1 MQKSDISKKQCRFV
15 FYPCFPTSSRMTS
28 AAMQSPAAAGVTR
41 YQLAKQTNIN
51 YQIID
56 NYYKNKVV
64 RYDSDVLDRIC
75 KALQCK
81 IEDILTFEED

>member
-1 MQKSDISKKQCRFV
+1 MIRLTLDTYLQAV
-15 FYPCFPTSSRMTS
+15 
-28 AAMQSPAAAGVTR
+28 GVTR
-41 YQLAKQTNIN
+41 YQLSKQTKIN

-75 KALQCK
+75 KALHCK
-81 IEDILTFEED
+81 IEDILSFEEN

>member
-1 MQKSDISKKQCRFV
+1 MIKLTLEQ
-15 FYPCFPTSSRMTS
+15 YL
-28 AAMQSPAAAGVTR
+28 QSVGVTR

-56 NYYKNKVV
+56 NYYKNRVV

-75 KALQCK
+75 KALHCK
-81 IEDILTFEED
+81 IEDILTFEDN

>member
-1 MQKSDISKKQCRFV
+1 MIKLTLDRYLQ
-15 FYPCFPTSSRMTS
+15 
-28 AAMQSPAAAGVTR
+28 AAGVTR

-81 IEDILTFEED
+81 IEDIITFEDD

>member
-1 MQKSDISKKQCRFV
+1 LKDLFEVLFNTACLVNKIFDVK
-15 FYPCFPTSSRMTS
+15 
-28 AAMQSPAAAGVTR
+28 G
-41 YQLAKQTNIN
+41 YQLAKQTGIN

-75 KALQCK
+75 KALHCR
-81 IEDILTFEED
+81 IEDILTFEEN

>member
-1 MQKSDISKKQCRFV
+1 MWKEGDDVIKLTLDAYLQTVNVS
-15 FYPCFPTSSRMTS
+15 
-28 AAMQSPAAAGVTR
+28 R
-41 YQLAKQTNIN
+41 YQLAKQTGIN

-75 KALQCK
+75 TALHCK
-81 IEDILTFEED
+81 IEDILTFEKK

>member
-1 MQKSDISKKQCRFV
+1 MIKLTLDRYLQAV
-15 FYPCFPTSSRMTS
+15 
-28 AAMQSPAAAGVTR
+28 GVTR

>member
-1 MQKSDISKKQCRFV
+1 MIKLTLEQ
-15 FYPCFPTSSRMTS
+15 YL
-28 AAMQSPAAAGVTR
+28 QSVGVTR

-75 KALQCK
+75 KALHCK
-81 IEDILTFEED
+81 IEDILTFEDN

>member
-1 MQKSDISKKQCRFV
+1 MIKLTLEQYLRSV
-15 FYPCFPTSSRMTS
+15 
-28 AAMQSPAAAGVTR
+28 GVTR

-64 RYDSDVLDRIC
+64 RYDGDVLDRIC
-75 KALQCK
+75 KALHCK

>member
-1 MQKSDISKKQCRFV
+1 MIKLTLEK
-15 FYPCFPTSSRMTS
+15 YL
-28 AAMQSPAAAGVTR
+28 QSVGVTR
-41 YQLAKQTNIN
+41 YQLAKQTSIN

-75 KALQCK
+75 KALHCK
-81 IEDILTFEED
+81 IEDILSFEDN

>member
-1 MQKSDISKKQCRFV
+1 MVKLTLDTYLQAV
-15 FYPCFPTSSRMTS
+15 
-28 AAMQSPAAAGVTR
+28 GVTR
-41 YQLAKQTNIN
+41 YQLSKQAEIN

-75 KALQCK
+75 SALHCR
-81 IEDILTFEED
+81 IEDILSFTASVFTPNPA

>member
-1 MQKSDISKKQCRFV
+1 MKAV
-15 FYPCFPTSSRMTS
+15 
-28 AAMQSPAAAGVTR
+28 GVTR
-41 YQLAKQTNIN
+41 YQLAKRTGIN

-64 RYDSDVLDRIC
+64 RYDSDILDRIC

-81 IEDILTFEED
+81 IEDILTFEDK